1 MGNRRKFQDNE
12 KRIKARPVYL
22 SRDDRIIAHFTTCFL
37 SLVLHRYLEK
47 ELNEKYTATEIIDT
61 LRNMNLT
68 KNCDEGYIPSYTRT
82 DITDCL
88 HEKFNFRTDYEIMK
102 NIEIK
107 KILNFIK
114 KQFKYAFFCQMQKA
128 YKIVFIYLTGFFIS
142 KKCQI

>member
-1 MGNRRKFQDNE
+1 
-12 KRIKARPVYL
+12 
-22 SRDDRIIAHFTTCFL
+22 
-37 SLVLHRYLEK
+37 
-47 ELNEKYTATEIIDT
+47 
-61 LRNMNLT
+61 MNLT

-114 KQFKYAFFCQMQKA
+114 K
-128 YKIVFIYLTGFFIS
+128 
-142 KKCQI
+142 